1 LRRRFMDEAR
11 AMLSATLWLLT
22 ILVPLQIF
30 IGDEHGENS
39 FRYQP
44 AKVAAIEAHWET
56 RSRAPW
62 VVFAW
67 PDAEAE
73 VNHFAIEI
81 PLAGSLILTH
91 DVNGVVRG
99 LKDFP
104 RDERPPIVIPFF
116 AFRIML
122 AIGGLF
128 LLMIVVALWLRYRG
142 RLYES
147 VYFLRACV
155 WVAPLGFVAVI
166 AGWTMTEV
174 GRQPWT
180 VYGLLRTAES
190 VTPSLTGFDVLLS
203 LIGYMA
209 AYLVIFPA
217 GVFFMMRVVQH
228 GPTGSDDTRAVE
240 AGRPREPITQ
250 TE

>member
-1 LRRRFMDEAR
+1 
-11 AMLSATLWLLT
+11 
-22 ILVPLQIF
+22 
-30 IGDEHGENS
+30 
-39 FRYQP
+39 
-44 AKVAAIEAHWET
+44 
-56 RSRAPW
+56 

-67 PDAEAE
+67 PDADAE
-73 VNHFAIEI
+73 VNRFAIEI

-91 DVNGVVRG
+91 DIDGVVRG

-104 RDERPPIVIPFF
+104 RNERPPIVIPFF

-128 LLMIVVALWLRYRG
+128 LLMVIVGLWLRYRR

-147 VYFLRACV
+147 VYFLKACV
-155 WVAPLGFVAVI
+155 AASPLGFVAVL

-180 VYGLLRTAES
+180 VYGLLRTADS
-190 VTPSLTGFDVLLS
+190 VTPSLTGTDVLLS
-203 LIGYMA
+203 LVGYVV

-217 GVFFMMRVVQH
+217 GVLFMARVLRH
-228 GPTGSDDTRAVE
+228 GPTDSHDALPVE
-240 AGRPREPITQ
+240 GGRPNTAAQPD
-250 TE
+250 